1 MGIRIIA
8 ENYRPL
14 RKIAWDLPKG
24 VCALV
29 GPNGSGKTTLLEV
42 PEVLRDVLAN
52 GADPGLSAHGDYRSI
67 RNLHAGHEEDALLGI
82 DLIDGDSVDLRVRMQ
97 FTTPAAGPQYRQ
109 TLSKNGT
116 ILVDDKGENQG
127 GNPLKKAA
135 YETFADPR
143 TGLLQPPMSAL
154 TAYRLYP
161 SYAID
166 YLRRSGSP
174 SNADTVLDTDGK
186 NAFCVMRN
194 WRDKRATRER
204 DAFVIENLRE
214 AFPDVFGDL
223 DLDVDD
229 KGHRI
234 SGRVIAPGAS
244 ESLPVL
250 HAPSG
255 LLTGLLHLTAVAS
268 TPPGGIVAIDEPE
281 NGLHP
286 FAVKRILEAMRDWAE
301 QHDLTVLLATHS
313 TVLIDEFKREPERL
327 FVMEPG
333 REVLPVRVD
342 EVRDREWLAQF
353 SLGDLYKH
361 GDFGAPVEGAAAEE

>member
-1 MGIRIIA
+1 MGTRIIA

-42 PEVLRDVLAN
+42 PEVLRDLLVN
-52 GADPGLSAHGDYRSI
+52 GAGFALSHHGDIASV
-67 RNLHAGHEEDALLGI
+67 RNLFAEHGHDACLGI
-82 DLIDGDSVDLRVRMQ
+82 DIGSVELRFTIQSEANGVRHRQILSQDGVV
-97 FTTPAAGPQYRQ
+97 
-109 TLSKNGT
+109 
-116 ILVDDKGENQG
+116 LVDEKQEPNAL
-127 GNPLKKAA
+127 PLKKWA
-135 YETFADPR
+135 YEKSCDPR
-143 TGLLQPPMSAL
+143 TRLLTPPASL
-154 TAYRLYP
+154 LVGYQLYH

-166 YLRRSGSP
+166 YVRRSGSP
-174 SNADTVLDTDGK
+174 SKADASLDTDGK
-186 NAFCVMRN
+186 NVFCVLRN
-194 WRDKRATRER
+194 WRDKRAMRDRE
-204 DAFVIENLRE
+204 AFVIESLRE
-214 AFPDVFGDL
+214 AFPDVFADL
-223 DLDVDD
+223 DLDVDAR
-229 KGHRI
+229 GSSI